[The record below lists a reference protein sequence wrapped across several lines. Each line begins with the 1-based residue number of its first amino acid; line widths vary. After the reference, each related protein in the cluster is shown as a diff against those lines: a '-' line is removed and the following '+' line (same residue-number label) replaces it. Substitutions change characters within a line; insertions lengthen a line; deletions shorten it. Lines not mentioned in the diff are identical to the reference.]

1 MYNFLL
7 DNNLMSPYQSGF
19 RSRESF
25 INRLLSINDE
35 ILNAFD
41 KGLDVCGIFIDIS
54 KVFDKY
60 DMMVLFLNYVK
71 MV

>member
-1 MYNFLL
+1 
-7 DNNLMSPYQSGF
+7 MSPYQSGF
-19 RSRESF
+19 RSRDSF

-54 KVFDKY
+54 KVFGKY

>member
-1 MYNFLL
+1 
-7 DNNLMSPYQSGF
+7 MSPYQSGF
-19 RSRESF
+19 RSRDSF

-41 KGLDVCGIFIDIS
+41 KGLDVCGIFIDNS

-60 DMMVLFLNYVK
+60 DMMV
-71 MV
+71 

>member
-1 MYNFLL
+1 
-7 DNNLMSPYQSGF
+7 MSPYQSGF
-19 RSRESF
+19 RSRDSF

-41 KGLDVCGIFIDIS
+41 KGLDVCGIFIDIL

>member
-1 MYNFLL
+1 
-7 DNNLMSPYQSGF
+7 MSPYQSGF

-54 KVFDKY
+54 KVFDNY